1 MPMTEAALTCARC
14 GKTIAPDEA
23 HMGQPLI
30 TAGELARIA
39 IKSPAALAGP
49 TLPDVP
55 YCADCRPLVA
65 QQRTMEQLKVLGFI
79 LVLLILVA
87 AGIFI
92 LL

>member
-1 MPMTEAALTCARC
+1 MTETALTCARC
-14 GKTIAPDEA
+14 GNSIAPDA
-23 HMGQPLI
+23 VHMGQPLI

-39 IKSPAALAGP
+39 MKSPAALAGP

-55 YCADCRPLVA
+55 YCATCRPIVA

-87 AGIFI
+87 VGIFV

>member
-1 MPMTEAALTCARC
+1 MTATAETCSRC
-14 GKTIAPDEA
+14 GKPIAADEV

-39 IKSPAALAGP
+39 VKSPAALAGP

-55 YCADCRPLVA
+55 YCAECRPIVA

-79 LVLLILVA
+79 LFLLILVA
-87 AGIFI
+87 LGIFV